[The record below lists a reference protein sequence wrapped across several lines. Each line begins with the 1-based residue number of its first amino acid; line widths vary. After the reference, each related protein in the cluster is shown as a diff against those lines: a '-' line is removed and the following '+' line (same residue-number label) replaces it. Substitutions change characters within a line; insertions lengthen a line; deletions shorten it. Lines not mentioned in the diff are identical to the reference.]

1 MPKTKDVEISAQ
13 ALAEMIGVT
22 AKSVAGLAVKDIAVR
37 ARRGRYWRDASIL
50 AYCGSLRSAASGRG
64 SPAELERVGLIRA
77 QRIQQER
84 KNAEEQGELLS
95 ASAVEA
101 RWASR
106 WREVSASVLSVPTLL
121 AQSGSLSPQ
130 DTKAIDRLLRDT
142 LFEFV
147 ERYSDEQGNAKGL
160 ADAKA
165 A

>member
-1 MPKTKDVEISAQ
+1 
-13 ALAEMIGVT
+13 MIGVT

-50 AYCGSLRSAASGRG
+50 AYCASLRSAASGRG

-77 QRIQQER
+77 QRVAAER
-84 KNAEEQGELLS
+84 KNAAGQGELLS
-95 ASAVEA
+95 ASVVEA

-106 WREVSASVLSVPTLL
+106 WRELSASVLSAPTLL

-130 DTKAIDRLLRDT
+130 ETKAIDRMLRDK
-142 LFEFV
+142 LLEFV
-147 ERYSDEQGNAKGL
+147 ERHSDDGKPKGQSDERQ
-160 ADAKA
+160 A